1 VSIAGALSGIVTG
14 NPTNLLSNLVNMKA
28 TKSNVV
34 QRFVMAENG
43 ENLPGSA
50 IQGVTAAKA
59 IVDQTYSHAYLENI
73 PDKSDWVAIYQQLLQ
88 VANPTLRAYMN
99 SKSGAGK
106 TGTGSGDTGSAQ
118 AAMNVAPSTGG
129 VSLLWLG
136 VILLAAGAGVWFF
149 LKKRR

>member
-1 VSIAGALSGIVTG
+1 MSIAGALAGIVTG
-14 NPTNLLSNLVNMKA
+14 SSNPLSDLVNMKA

-43 ENLPGSA
+43 QNLPGSA
-50 IQGVTAAKA
+50 VQGYAAATA

-99 SKSGAGK
+99 AKSGAGK

-118 AAMNVAPSTGG
+118 VAMNVTPTATGG

>member
-1 VSIAGALSGIVTG
+1 MSIAGAITGIATG
-14 NPTNLLSNLVNMKA
+14 NFSSLTSSIINMKA

-50 IQGVTAAKA
+50 VQGYAAATA

-73 PDKSDWVAIYQQLLQ
+73 PDKADWVAIYQQLLQ

-99 SKSGAGK
+99 TKSGAGK
-106 TGTGSGDTGSAQ
+106 TATAPGSGMPV
-118 AAMNVAPSTGG
+118 AAATLPTTTGG
-129 VSLLWLG
+129 VSLVWLG
-136 VILLAAGAGVWFF
+136 VILLAAGAGVYFF
-149 LKKRR
+149 LKRRR

>member
-1 VSIAGALSGIVTG
+1 MSIAGAATSIVTG
-14 NPTNLLSNLVNMKA
+14 NVTGIFSNVFNMKA

-50 IQGVTAAKA
+50 IQGVAAAEA

-73 PDKSDWVAIYQQLLQ
+73 PDKADWVAIYQQLLQ

-99 SKSGAGK
+99 TKSGTGK
-106 TGTGSGDTGSAQ
+106 TATATSGGVP
-118 AAMNVAPSTGG
+118 AATVASTTTGG
-129 VSLLWLG
+129 VSLFWLG
-136 VILLAAGAGVWFF
+136 AILLVAGAGVYFY
-149 LKKRR
+149 LKRRR